1 MTSNSV
7 TDEIAAALRDSMSP
21 RDRLAGWA
29 FRWSLQCGQLVC
41 VQCQA
46 SQSANQPEASF
57 VHRPGCR
64 SRREDKP
71 WQELEML
78 LGAVAIRSSMRR

>member
-21 RDRLAGWA
+21 RDRLASWT
-29 FRWSLQCGQLVC
+29 FRWSVLCGQLVC
-41 VQCQA
+41 AQCQA
-46 SQSANQPEASF
+46 SQSANQLEASF

-64 SRREDKP
+64 ARREDKP
-71 WQELEML
+71 WRELDSL
-78 LGAVAIRSSMRR
+78 LGAVAMRQPLRR

>member
-7 TDEIAAALRDSMSP
+7 TEEIAAALRDSMSP
-21 RDRLAGWA
+21 PDRLAGWT
-29 FRWSLQCGQLVC
+29 FRWSLLCGQLVC

-64 SRREDKP
+64 SRRDDKP
-71 WQELEML
+71 WQELQML
-78 LGAVAIRSSMRR
+78 LGAVATRQPLRR

>member
-21 RDRLAGWA
+21 RDRLASWT
-29 FRWSLQCGQLVC
+29 FRWSLSCGQLVC

-46 SQSANQPEASF
+46 SLSANQPESSF

-64 SRREDKP
+64 ERREDQP
-71 WQELEML
+71 WRELESL
-78 LGAVAIRSSMRR
+78 LGAVAMHQPLRR

>member
-21 RDRLAGWA
+21 RDRLASWT
-29 FRWSLQCGQLVC
+29 FRWSLLCGQLVC
-41 VQCQA
+41 AQCQA
-46 SQSANQPEASF
+46 SQSANLPEASF

-64 SRREDKP
+64 ARRENQP
-71 WQELEML
+71 WQELETL
-78 LGAVAIRSSMRR
+78 LGAVAMREPPYR